1 MDLNYWNDYYKSHRH
16 NAKNSLFS
24 AFVCE
29 NYLKPHA
36 HKSHIRLLELG
47 CGNGRDSVY
56 FAKSGIATTAI
67 DQVGSEIDYL
77 NANFGSESCA
87 FVCGDFSDLNALKSL
102 QAPYDCVY
110 SRFSL
115 HSITYTQ
122 QTRLFS
128 QIPHYLAFGGILA
141 IETRGHKN
149 ALYQKG
155 ERVSGEE
162 DAYIYQS
169 HYRRFVALED
179 LLADIRTMSRES
191 NTESKTTQ
199 NQSPSTKLKPSTFEI
214 LYAQESRGFAPFTQG
229 DITEDDYFIRVIA
242 RLKSPLGGGANR
254 YIIILYFFPK
264 SPSTSHLS
272 IHTRTVCANTYIA
285 IHKEVA

>member
-1 MDLNYWNDYYKSHRH
+1 MDLNYWKTYYQSHRH
-16 NAKNSLFS
+16 NAQNSLFS
-24 AFVCE
+24 TFVRE

-36 HKSHIRLLELG
+36 RLLELG

-67 DQVGSEIDYL
+67 DQVDSEIDYL

-162 DAYIYQS
+162 GAYIYQS

-242 RLKSPLGGGANR
+242 RLKSPLGGGQ
-254 YIIILYFFPK
+254 IDI
-264 SPSTSHLS
+264 S
-272 IHTRTVCANTYIA
+272 
-285 IHKEVA
+285 